1 MVMLRP
7 GKQEWSVTI
16 KKQMRASRCIGLPTV
31 YVDGPD
37 GTIVALVGAETLA
50 IVREPSVDG
59 GVLCDGE
66 KQVAFA
72 VELDLGERTLVTRQE
87 NGPHD

>member
-1 MVMLRP
+1 
-7 GKQEWSVTI
+7 
-16 KKQMRASRCIGLPTV
+16 MRAAWYIVLPTV

-37 GTIVALVGAETLA
+37 GTVVALVGAETLA

-59 GVLCDGE
+59 RVLCDGE
-66 KQVAFA
+66 EQVTFA

-87 NGPHD
+87 NGPHDGCLR